1 MARNKYPE
9 ETVNLILDTATR
21 LFVQKGYERT
31 SIQDIINNLG
41 GLSKGAIYHHFK
53 SKEEILIAVTN
64 KMTEVSNKMLFKIRN
79 APNMTGK
86 EKLKKLLEDS
96 LNRPVHDE
104 IFSAAPN
111 IKSSP
116 ALVSSILMESVET
129 VAPEYVLPII
139 KQGIEDGSIRTE
151 YPEELAELIMLVGNV
166 WLDPMVFDDDPEK
179 IYRKCVMFDKMRG
192 GSDWIL
198 LMRVSLKGFTVL
210 RRCTAKINKAFFCP
224 LGTEKIAYLSY
235 RR

>member
-9 ETVNLILDTATR
+9 ETVNLILETATR
-21 LFVQKGYERT
+21 LFVQNGYERT

-64 KMTEVSNKMLFKIRN
+64 KMTEKSNKMLFEIRN
-79 APNMTGK
+79 NPDMTGK
-86 EKLKKLLEDS
+86 EKLKRLLEDS
-96 LNRPVHDE
+96 VNRPVHDE

-139 KQGIEDGSIRTE
+139 KQGIEDGSIQTE

-179 IYRKCVMFDKMRG
+179 IYRKCVMYDKMLRG
-192 GSDWIL
+192 FGLDIIDES
-198 LMRVSLKGFTVL
+198 MFRSLTEMYCK
-210 RRCTAKINKAFFCP
+210 NK
-224 LGTEKIAYLSY
+224 
-235 RR
+235 

>member
-129 VAPEYVLPII
+129 VAPEYVLPIVE
-139 KQGIEDGSIRTE
+139 QGIADGSIQTE

-179 IYRKCVMFDKMRG
+179 IYRKCVLFDQMLRG
-192 GSDWIL
+192 FGLDIIDESIFERL
-198 LMRVSLKGFTVL
+198 RSLTEMY
-210 RRCTAKINKAFFCP
+210 CNNK
-224 LGTEKIAYLSY
+224 
-235 RR
+235 

>member
-9 ETVNLILDTATR
+9 ETVNLILETATR
-21 LFVQKGYERT
+21 LFVQNGYERT

-64 KMTEVSNKMLFKIRN
+64 KMTEKSNKMLFEIRN
-79 APNMTGK
+79 NPDMTGK
-86 EKLKKLLEDS
+86 EKLKRLLEDS
-96 LNRPVHDE
+96 VNRPVHDE

-139 KQGIEDGSIRTE
+139 KQGIEDGSIQTE

-166 WLDPMVFDDDPEK
+166 WLDPMVVEEDPEK
-179 IYRKCVMFDKMRG
+179 IYRKCVMYDKMLRG
-192 GSDWIL
+192 FGLDIIDES
-198 LMRVSLKGFTVL
+198 MFERFRSLTEMYCK
-210 RRCTAKINKAFFCP
+210 NK
-224 LGTEKIAYLSY
+224 
-235 RR
+235 

>member
-64 KMTEVSNKMLFKIRN
+64 KMTEESNRMLFEIRN
-79 APNMTGK
+79 NPDMTGK

-96 LNRPVHDE
+96 VNRPAHDE

-139 KQGIEDGSIRTE
+139 KQGIEDGSIQTE

-166 WLDPMVFDDDPEK
+166 WLDSMVFDDDPEK
-179 IYRKCVMFDKMRG
+179 IYRKCVMYDKMLQGFGLDIFDESMFERF
-192 GSDWIL
+192 
-198 LMRVSLKGFTVL
+198 RSLTEMYCK
-210 RRCTAKINKAFFCP
+210 NK
-224 LGTEKIAYLSY
+224 
-235 RR
+235 

>member
-64 KMTEVSNKMLFKIRN
+64 KMTEESNRMLFETRN
-79 APNMTGK
+79 NPDMTGK

-96 LNRPVHDE
+96 VNRPAHDE

-139 KQGIEDGSIRTE
+139 KQGIEDGSIQTE

-179 IYRKCVMFDKMRG
+179 IYKKCVMYDKMLRG
-192 GSDWIL
+192 FGLDIIDESIFE
-198 LMRVSLKGFTVL
+198 RFRSLTEMYCK
-210 RRCTAKINKAFFCP
+210 NK
-224 LGTEKIAYLSY
+224 
-235 RR
+235 

>member
-9 ETVNLILDTATR
+9 ETVNLILETATR
-21 LFVQKGYERT
+21 LFVQNGYERT

-64 KMTEVSNKMLFKIRN
+64 KMTEKSNKMLFEIRN
-79 APNMTGK
+79 NPDMTGK
-86 EKLKKLLEDS
+86 EKLKRLLEDS
-96 LNRPVHDE
+96 VNRPVHDE

-139 KQGIEDGSIRTE
+139 KQGIEDGSIQTE

-179 IYRKCVMFDKMRG
+179 IYRKCVMYDKMLRG
-192 GSDWIL
+192 FGLDIIDES
-198 LMRVSLKGFTVL
+198 MFERFRSLTEMYCK
-210 RRCTAKINKAFFCP
+210 NK
-224 LGTEKIAYLSY
+224 
-235 RR
+235 

>member
-9 ETVNLILDTATR
+9 ETVNLILETATR
-21 LFVQKGYERT
+21 LFVQNGYERT

-64 KMTEVSNKMLFKIRN
+64 KMTEKSNKMLFEIRN
-79 APNMTGK
+79 NPDMTGK
-86 EKLKKLLEDS
+86 EKLKRLLEDS
-96 LNRPVHDE
+96 VNRPVHDE

-139 KQGIEDGSIRTE
+139 KQGIEDGSIQTE
-151 YPEELAELIMLVGNV
+151 YPEELSELIMLVGNV

-179 IYRKCVMFDKMRG
+179 IYRKCVMYDKMLRG
-192 GSDWIL
+192 FGLDIIDES
-198 LMRVSLKGFTVL
+198 MFERFRSLTEMYCK
-210 RRCTAKINKAFFCP
+210 NK
-224 LGTEKIAYLSY
+224 
-235 RR
+235 

>member
-9 ETVNLILDTATR
+9 ETVNLILETATR

-31 SIQDIINNLG
+31 SIQDIIDNLG

-64 KMTEVSNKMLFKIRN
+64 KMSEESNKMLLEIRSD
-79 APNMTGK
+79 PNLSGK
-86 EKLKKLLEDS
+86 EKLKRLLEGS
-96 LNRPVHDE
+96 LNRPVHDS

-139 KQGIEDGSIRTE
+139 EQGIGDGSIRTE
-151 YPEELAELIMLVGNV
+151 YPEELAELVMLVGNV

-179 IYRKCVMFDKMRG
+179 IYRKCVMYDKMLRG
-192 GSDWIL
+192 FGLDIMDESMIERL
-198 LMRVSLKGFTVL
+198 RSLTEMYCK
-210 RRCTAKINKAFFCP
+210 NK
-224 LGTEKIAYLSY
+224 
-235 RR
+235 

>member
-9 ETVNLILDTATR
+9 ETVNLILETATR

-64 KMTEVSNKMLFKIRN
+64 RMSEASNKMLLKIKN
-79 APNMTGK
+79 DSNLTGK
-86 EKLKKLLEDS
+86 RKLKKLLEDS
-96 LNRPVHDE
+96 LNRPVHDS
-104 IFSAAPN
+104 IFCAAPN

-139 KQGIEDGSIRTE
+139 EQGIADGSIQTE

-179 IYRKCVMFDKMRG
+179 IYRKCIMFDKMLRG
-192 GSDWIL
+192 FGLDIIDESIYERL
-198 LMRVSLKGFTVL
+198 HSLTEMY
-210 RRCTAKINKAFFCP
+210 CNNK
-224 LGTEKIAYLSY
+224 
-235 RR
+235 

>member
-139 KQGIEDGSIRTE
+139 KQGIEDGSIQTE

-179 IYRKCVMFDKMRG
+179 IYRKCVMYDKMLRG
-192 GSDWIL
+192 FGLDIVDDGMFERL
-198 LMRVSLKGFTVL
+198 HSLTEIYCK
-210 RRCTAKINKAFFCP
+210 NK
-224 LGTEKIAYLSY
+224 
-235 RR
+235 

>member
-64 KMTEVSNKMLFKIRN
+64 KMTEVSNKMLFNIRN
-79 APNMTGK
+79 NPNMTGK

-96 LNRPVHDE
+96 LNRPAHDE

-139 KQGIEDGSIRTE
+139 KQGIEDGSIQTE

-179 IYRKCVMFDKMRG
+179 IYRKCVMYDKMLRG
-192 GSDWIL
+192 FGLDIIDESIFERL
-198 LMRVSLKGFTVL
+198 RSLTEMYCK
-210 RRCTAKINKAFFCP
+210 NK
-224 LGTEKIAYLSY
+224 
-235 RR
+235 

>member
-9 ETVNLILDTATR
+9 ETVNLILETATR

-64 KMTEVSNKMLFKIRN
+64 KMTEKSNKMLFEIRN
-79 APNMTGK
+79 TPDMTGK
-86 EKLKKLLEDS
+86 EKLKRLLEDS
-96 LNRPVHDE
+96 VSRPVQDD

-111 IKSSP
+111 IKSSH

-139 KQGIEDGSIRTE
+139 KQGIEDGSIQTE

-179 IYRKCVMFDKMRG
+179 IYRKCVMYDKMLRG
-192 GSDWIL
+192 FGLDIIDES
-198 LMRVSLKGFTVL
+198 MFERFRSLTEMYCK
-210 RRCTAKINKAFFCP
+210 NK
-224 LGTEKIAYLSY
+224 
-235 RR
+235 

>member
-1 MARNKYPE
+1 MARNKYPD
-9 ETVNLILDTATR
+9 ETVNLILETATR
-21 LFVQKGYERT
+21 LFVQNGYERT

-64 KMTEVSNKMLFKIRN
+64 KMTEKSNKMLFEIRN
-79 APNMTGK
+79 NPDMTGK
-86 EKLKKLLEDS
+86 EKLKRLLEDS
-96 LNRPVHDE
+96 VNRPVHDE

-139 KQGIEDGSIRTE
+139 KQGIEDGSIQTE
-151 YPEELAELIMLVGNV
+151 YPEELSELIMLVGNV

-179 IYRKCVMFDKMRG
+179 IYRKCVMYDKMLRG
-192 GSDWIL
+192 FGLDIIDES
-198 LMRVSLKGFTVL
+198 MFERFRSLTEMYCK
-210 RRCTAKINKAFFCP
+210 NK
-224 LGTEKIAYLSY
+224 
-235 RR
+235 